1 MYATHT
7 YESTKFSSKIGFPE
21 NNIFKSLIWP
31 ITLTDLLTNLIR
43 HERF

>member
-7 YESTKFSSKIGFPE
+7 YELPKFSSKTGFPE

-31 ITLTDLLTNLIR
+31 ITFTDLLTNLIR